1 MPINI
6 IIIIIIIIIS
16 IFADSSGHAV

>member
-6 IIIIIIIIIS
+6 I
-16 IFADSSGHAV
+16 SG